1 MFSDT
6 GKQKNWSENKA
17 VFHLQPILRDS
28 GGIETKNT
36 AAHTSDTKLSLERQE
51 KNEGRRT

>member
-17 VFHLQPILRDS
+17 VLLFQTCPPGCR
-28 GGIETKNT
+28 GKGTKNT
-36 AAHTSDTKLSLERQE
+36 AAHKFEKDWILEKADYR
-51 KNEGRRT
+51 KAKG

>member
-28 GGIETKNT
+28 CGIETKNT
-36 AAHTSDTKLSLERQE
+36 AAHTSDTKLSFRKARE
-51 KNEGRRT
+51 K

>member
-36 AAHTSDTKLSLERQE
+36 AAHTSDTKLSFRKAGE
-51 KNEGRRT
+51 K